1 MGYLPSRKHNHVM
14 NRIAVRSAV
23 ETVSYPPRTTRA
35 ISRGKHISLGK
46 NHEVERT
53 EMGKSTIRRLWRNST
68 FSHED
73 ALSNPPSC
81 IHHIWR
87 IRPILNETLCIHS
100 RFRGKTCER
109 IEMITPG
116 KLRLREP
123 RSHRRDTWV
132 SLRTKYPHDSRTR
145 QVAHSSSVNPGI
157 RSPRA
162 FSEVLL
168 DISTETPYFS
178 ENLL

>member
-1 MGYLPSRKHNHVM
+1 RSEISNHVELTIHLNDLFMGYLPSRKHNHVM

-81 IHHIWR
+81 IRHI
-87 IRPILNETLCIHS
+87 
-100 RFRGKTCER
+100 
-109 IEMITPG
+109 
-116 KLRLREP
+116 
-123 RSHRRDTWV
+123 
-132 SLRTKYPHDSRTR
+132 
-145 QVAHSSSVNPGI
+145 
-157 RSPRA
+157 
-162 FSEVLL
+162 
-168 DISTETPYFS
+168 
-178 ENLL
+178 

>member
-68 FSHED
+68 FSHEN

-81 IHHIWR
+81 IRHIWR
-87 IRPILNETLCIHS
+87 IRPISTKLCASIS
-100 RFRGKTCER
+100 DSEAKTCER

-116 KLRLREP
+116 TLHLRKP

-132 SLRTKYPHDSRTR
+132 SLRPKYPHDSRTR
-145 QVAHSSSVNPGI
+145 QVAYSSPANPGN
-157 RSPRA
+157 RSPGIS
-162 FSEVLL
+162 SELRSLETTVLGGK
-168 DISTETPYFS
+168 I
-178 ENLL
+178 NNKN